1 MTKQHG
7 WTPVVALLVVAAAT
21 ALWSCG
27 GPVEGPTSPV
37 ALQEGSAPAAA
48 VPGQGDDGGV
58 TASAVGKITI
68 CHKGKDKQVP
78 PSALGGHMG
87 HGDRL
92 GTCATAPDVA
102 CPCFTSGGLAEVA
115 AQCSASLSASCPQ
128 QYSLSLF
135 CAPGGGGGT
144 VGNLG
149 LFEAT
154 LGTNTCSTTTQD
166 LMTGEPVT
174 ETISVTPAQFEACR
188 QAIVGSSFYPAP
200 PTCPR

>member
-27 GPVEGPTSPV
+27 GPVEGPTSPL

-92 GTCATAPDVA
+92 GTCAPAPDVA
-102 CPCFTSGGLAEVA
+102 CPCFTSGGLADVA
-115 AQCSASLSASCPQ
+115 LQCSASLSASCPR

-149 LFEAT
+149 LFEAS

-174 ETISVTPAQFEACR
+174 RTILVTPAQFEACR
-188 QAIVGSSFYPAP
+188 QAIVGSSAYPAS
-200 PTCPR
+200 CPR